1 MSHVLIL
8 LNKWANYFVLLCFSV
23 RQEFVVMLITYFLPN
38 HCYTDSVLLLVE
50 LFRIVI

>member
-8 LNKWANYFVLLCFSV
+8 LNKWAKYFGLLCFSV
-23 RQEFVVMLITYFLPN
+23 RQEFVEMLITYFLPN
-38 HCYTDSVLLLVE
+38 HCYTESVLLLVE